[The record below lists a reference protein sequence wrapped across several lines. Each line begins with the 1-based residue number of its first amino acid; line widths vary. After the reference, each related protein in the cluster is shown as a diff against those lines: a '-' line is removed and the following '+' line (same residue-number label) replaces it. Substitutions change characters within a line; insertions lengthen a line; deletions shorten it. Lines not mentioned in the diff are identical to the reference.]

1 MTAFEAFG
9 DMELVGWSDTA
20 RASGYIDLFAA
31 ASDQAI
37 PRLIS
42 AVAPVPGMRVLDLC
56 CGQGN
61 ASEALAVAGCE
72 VVGADFSP
80 AMLSFAEQRVPQATF
95 VEADAR
101 DLPFPDGHF
110 DAVVSNLGI
119 CHVPDQPKALAEV
132 HRVLRARGRFG
143 MTVWCGPEASSAFEL
158 LYGAVKAHG
167 SADVTVPDGPDFH
180 LFARRA
186 DAERLLTAAGF
197 GDVALDVVDCR
208 WDLDAPAKL
217 AEIFEKGTVRA
228 AALLRGQPAIN
239 LAAIRKAMETAV
251 RANHGTNDRWQV
263 PVPAALVSAR
273 RT

>member
-1 MTAFEAFG
+1 MTSFEAFG
-9 DMELVGWSDTA
+9 DMELAGWSDTA
-20 RASGYIDLFAA
+20 RATGYVDCFAA

-42 AVAPVPGMRVLDLC
+42 AVAPTPGMRVLDLC

-61 ASEALAVAGCE
+61 VSEALAAAGCE

-80 AMLSFAEQRVPQATF
+80 AMLSFAKQRAPEVTF
-95 VEADAR
+95 VEADAQE
-101 DLPFPDGHF
+101 LPFPDSHF

-132 HRVLRARGRFG
+132 ARVLRTHGRFA
-143 MTVWCGPEASSAFEL
+143 MSVWCGPESSSAFEL

-186 DAERLLTAAGF
+186 DAERLLTPAGF
-197 GDVALDVVDCR
+197 VDVALDIVDCR
-208 WDLDAPAKL
+208 WNLDGPARL

-228 AALLRGQPAIN
+228 AALLRSQPAKN
-239 LAAIRKAMETAV
+239 LAAIREAMTAAV
-251 RANHGTNDRWQV
+251 RANHGTKEGWQV
-263 PVPAALVSAR
+263 PIPATLVSAR